1 MKYRIGFDIGV
12 ASVGY
17 AVLENDPVTEEA
29 TRILDLGVRTFASN
43 EVPKTGE
50 STAKNRRE
58 QRGVRRR
65 NRRKHFRF
73 ERTIKEINNTFDID
87 YYEDVINNNDISKL
101 DVYKLRADAINVR
114 IDNLCLAK
122 VILHILKY
130 RGFKSNRKSQEAKE
144 NGKLL
149 SGIKSNEEY
158 MQANNYRTIGEAI
171 YKGDRYHTTING
183 QRIYTIRNH
192 DGNYEF
198 CFLRDDLLK
207 ELKLI
212 LQTQQKLGNDKITDS
227 FIDRITDIF
236 YRQRNFD
243 EGPGENSPYKAKFEV
258 GKCTFIPQELRAPKA
273 SLTFEYFTTLQ
284 KVNSLRIDGTDLTIE
299 QKNKIIEKLK
309 ETKDLS
315 FKQVRNILDVDK
327 DKLFNLCRYN
337 YGKPKHNKGN
347 DNKGD
352 DNNLNENDVI
362 DPQEVIEKS
371 ENTNFVSFSKTKAIM
386 TALGINNAFE
396 HWQLI
401 DEIGLMLSLCK
412 SDSTIN
418 QYIEK
423 SPILSALSKD
433 QIEEISKLNFDK
445 FGSLSIKAMQMIIP
459 YMENG
464 FGYDKACE
472 MAGFKHTGR
481 DHNKRMFINVKEDE
495 IAERLN
501 DITSPVVKRAV
512 NQTIRILNEIIKKYG
527 SPQFVTVELA
537 RELSKTP
544 NERKKI
550 DDANIK
556 RYQRNQDVV
565 DTIINKYT
573 IKPSGVDIVKYNLY
587 LEQNGKCMYSG
598 QPFELERLFEP
609 NYAQIDHILPIS
621 RSFDDSYNNKIL
633 VFAKE
638 NQLKGNRTPY
648 EYFGADEKRW
658 NEYVARVNSLTN
670 FKKKKN
676 LLMQNFDEEKSKDFI
691 QRNLNDTQY
700 MGKFLFNLLQDY
712 LLMSESK
719 SKVQIRCVSGSIT
732 SYLRKC
738 WGINKLREDGDIHHC
753 IDAAVIAMA
762 TESQKQK
769 IINFNKFK
777 EVCKVNKYNEIIN
790 LTTGEK
796 LTPEQLDQFEKEN
809 IAYLNKLLPQPYTG
823 FVKELKVRAT
833 TNYYG
838 RYFTPQQIQDLLSV
852 GYTDEEIENIKPVFV
867 SRMKTVKPTGA
878 IHKDT
883 MYSTRIYDK
892 TGCLVKRV
900 KLEDLTLQQ
909 KPEPVAIKGDIHP
922 ECSIKDYCKPLD
934 DRKLYLSIKN
944 HLFDDPKYFKHNPTL
959 YKHIHGTEEGIK
971 VEKVKV
977 YNKVSNPVFVRGGAY
992 ENDSMYRID
1001 IFKKDGKYYICPVY
1015 MSDVYAH
1022 KLPNRVIAQ
1031 GKPWINIDKDSSF
1044 EFQFSLYQ
1052 NDLIKLT
1059 SNKEIKLTKVNK
1071 NEKSEK
1077 PDEIKSN
1084 EFMLYYNTTCVST
1097 ASIEAFTY
1105 DRCYS
1110 RASIGLATMKSIKK
1124 YYVDIMGNIFEAPK
1138 EERKEI

>member
-58 QRGVRRR
+58 QRGIRRR
-65 NRRKHFRF
+65 NRRKNFRF
-73 ERTIKEINNTFDID
+73 ERTIKELNKTFNID
-87 YYEDVINNNDISKL
+87 YYKDVINNTDINTL
-101 DVYKLRADAINVR
+101 DVYKLRATAIDQP
-114 IDNLCLAK
+114 ISNLCLAK
-122 VILHILKY
+122 VIMHILKY
-130 RGFKSNRKSQEAKE
+130 RGFKSNRKSQDAKE

-183 QRIYTIRNH
+183 QRVYTIRNH

-273 SLTFEYFTTLQ
+273 SLTFEYFTALQ
-284 KVNSLRIDGTDLTIE
+284 EVNSLRIDGTDLTIE

-337 YGKPKHNKGN
+337 YNKPKSNKN
-347 DNKGD
+347 DNQVVEDAED
-352 DNNLNENDVI
+352 DNQQI
-362 DPQEVIEKS
+362 IEKC
-371 ENTNFVSFSKTKAIM
+371 ENTNFVSFAKTKSIMKAI
-386 TALGINNAFE
+386 GVNNAFE

-423 SPILSALSKD
+423 RPILSTLSKD

-459 YMENG
+459 YMEKG
-464 FGYDKACE
+464 SGYDKACE
-472 MAGFKHTGR
+472 MAGFKHNGNNET
-481 DHNKRMFINVKEDE
+481 KSLYINVKEDE
-495 IAERLN
+495 VAERLN

-598 QPFELERLFEP
+598 QPFDLERLFEP

-676 LLMQNFDEEKSKDFI
+676 LLMQNFNDEKSKDFI

-777 EVCKVNKYNEIIN
+777 EVCVVNKYNEIIN

-838 RYFTPQQIQDLLSV
+838 RYFTPEQKQDLLSV
-852 GYTDEEIENIKPVFV
+852 GYTDEEIDNLKPVFV
-867 SRMKTVKPTGA
+867 SRMKTVKHTGA

-900 KLEDLTLQQ
+900 KLKDLTLQQ

-922 ECSIKDYCKPLD
+922 EYSIKDYCKPLD

-944 HLFDDPKYFKHNPTL
+944 HLFDDPKYFEHNPTL
-959 YKHIHGTEEGIK
+959 YKHIHGTDEGIK

-977 YNKVSNPVFVRGGAY
+977 YNKVGNPVFVRGGAY

-1022 KLPNRVIAQ
+1022 KLPNRVIARD
-1031 GKPWINIDKDSSF
+1031 KPWINIDEDSSF

-1071 NEKSEK
+1071 NEMSEK

-1084 EFMLYYNTTCVST
+1084 EFMLYYNSTNIST

-1110 RASIGLATMKSIKK
+1110 RSGIGLATMQSIKK